1 MAFLRAEKKTS
12 GTYLRIIQSYKVDG
26 KSKHK
31 TLYSLGKLEDYDI
44 NQLERIAKKLLELI
58 DKNVDVLN
66 SGNLHELGRYNYGYA
81 LVVNK
86 LWDIFNLDKLAK
98 VITYRHRVRF
108 DWPTIFRFMIA
119 ERINAPCS
127 KLQSSFN
134 QCEYLGFGDTEL
146 ALHQFYRTLD
156 LLSEEEDFL
165 KQHLFTQQRSLFSTV
180 LDVVFY
186 DVSTLYFESQVEQ
199 DDALRQKGY
208 SKDGKA
214 HKTQIVLGLLV
225 DKNRNPISYQIYH
238 GNTYEGSTMIDAL
251 NVMKQQFTID
261 RVVVV
266 ADTAMIDKENRNFMV
281 DNQIDYIIGDSIKT
295 LPKAVKAK
303 LINRDNH
310 NPIEGISK
318 QAFSYCEITYK
329 GRRIVCSYSAKR
341 ARKDAHSREK
351 LIAKAK
357 QWLQEPSKYNQVK
370 KRGAGRFI
378 ASTKDGEPIA
388 LNLQVIEDDAKYDGF
403 KALSTTTDLPIETIL
418 SKYRDLFEVEHT
430 FRALK
435 SQLEIRPVFHWTD
448 KRIKGHIAMCFTA
461 FTFINHLKNITH
473 LQYRAIVKA
482 IDCMQVSEIKDD
494 KAKSNIYL
502 RSKIDTAQQTI
513 LAKLK
518 LKVLNDS
525 MPQSAINQYFT
536 K

>member
-1 MAFLRAEKKTS
+1 MAFLRAEKKAS
-12 GTYLRIIQSYKVDG
+12 GTYLRIIHSYKLDG

-31 TLYSLGKLEDYDI
+31 TLYSLGKLEDYDV
-44 NQLERIAKKLLELI
+44 NQLERIANKLLELVG
-58 DKNVDVLN
+58 KNVDVLD
-66 SGNLHELGRYNYGYA
+66 SGHLHELGRYNYGYA

-86 LWDIFNLDKLAK
+86 LWGVFNLDKLAK

-108 DWPTIFRFMIA
+108 DWQTIFRFMIA
-119 ERINAPCS
+119 ERINEPCS

-134 QCEYLGFGDTEL
+134 QSEYLGFGNTEIP
-146 ALHQFYRTLD
+146 LHQFYRTLD
-156 LLSEEEDFL
+156 LLSEEEDFI

-186 DVSTLYFESQVEQ
+186 DVTTLYFESQIEQ
-199 DDALRQKGY
+199 DEALRQKGY

-225 DKNRNPISYQIYH
+225 DKNRNPISYQIYQ

-251 NVMKQQFTID
+251 NIMKQQFTID

-281 DNQIDYIIGDSIKT
+281 NHQIDYIIGDSIKT
-295 LPKAVKAK
+295 LPIAIKTK
-303 LINRDNH
+303 LINKDNH
-310 NPIEGISK
+310 HGVQGLSK
-318 QAFSYCEITYK
+318 TAFSYSETTHN
-329 GRRIVCSYSAKR
+329 GRRIICSYSAKR
-341 ARKDAHSREK
+341 ARKDAHAREK
-351 LIAKAK
+351 LITKAK
-357 QWLQEPSKYNQVK
+357 QWLEEPSKYKQVK

-378 ASTKDGEPIA
+378 TATEDGASIQ
-388 LNLQVIEDDAKYDGF
+388 LNLQTIENDAKYDGF
-403 KALSTTTDLPIETIL
+403 KALSTTTDLPVETIL
-418 SKYRDLFEVEHT
+418 AKYSDLFEVEHT

-461 FTFINHLKNITH
+461 FTFINHLKNTTN

-482 IDCMQVSEIKDD
+482 IDRMQVSLIKDD

-502 RSKIDTAQQTI
+502 RSKVDEHQQTI
-513 LAKLK
+513 CNKLK
-518 LKVLNDS
+518 LKVLNDTI
-525 MPQSAINQYFT
+525 PQNALNQYFT

>member
-1 MAFLRAEKKTS
+1 MAFLRAEKKAS
-12 GTYLRIIQSYKVDG
+12 GTYLRIIQSYKLDG
-26 KSKHK
+26 KSKHR
-31 TLYSLGKLEDYDI
+31 TLYSLGKLEDYDV

-58 DKNVDVLN
+58 GKNIDVLD
-66 SGNLHELGRYNYGYA
+66 SGHLHELGRYNYGYA
-81 LVVNK
+81 LVINK
-86 LWDIFNLDKLAK
+86 LWDVFNLDKLAK

-108 DWPTIFRFMIA
+108 DWQRIFRFMIA
-119 ERINAPCS
+119 ERINEPCS

-134 QCEYLGFGDTEL
+134 QSEYLGFGDTEIP
-146 ALHQFYRTLD
+146 LHQFYRTLD
-156 LLSEEEDFL
+156 LLACEEDFI

-186 DVSTLYFESQVEQ
+186 DVTTLYFESQIEQ
-199 DDALRQKGY
+199 DEALRQKGY

-225 DKNRNPISYQIYH
+225 DKNRNPISYQIYQ

-251 NVMKQQFTID
+251 NTMKQQFTID

-295 LPKAVKAK
+295 LPKAIKTK
-303 LINRDNH
+303 LIDKDNH
-310 NPIEGISK
+310 NTVEGISK
-318 QAFSYCEITYK
+318 ETFSYSETTYN
-329 GRRIVCSYSAKR
+329 GRRIICSYSAKR
-341 ARKDAHSREK
+341 ARKDAHAREK

-357 QWLQEPSKYNQVK
+357 QWLEEPSKYKQVK

-378 ASTKDGEPIA
+378 ESNKDGDPIT
-388 LNLQVIEDDAKYDGF
+388 LNLQVIENDAKYDGF
-403 KALSTTTDLPIETIL
+403 KALSTTTDLSVETIL
-418 SKYRDLFEVEHT
+418 SKYSDLFEVEHT

-448 KRIKGHIAMCFTA
+448 KRIRGHIVMCFTA
-461 FTFINHLKNITH
+461 FTFINHLKNNTK
-473 LQYRAIVKA
+473 LQYRTIVKA
-482 IDCMQVSEIKDD
+482 LDCMQVSLIKDD

-502 RSKIDTAQQTI
+502 RSKIDSAQQTI
-513 LAKLK
+513 CNKLK
-518 LKVLNDS
+518 LKVLNDTT
-525 MPQSAINQYFT
+525 PQNTINQYFT

>member
-1 MAFLRAEKKTS
+1 MAFLRAEKKAS
-12 GTYLRIIQSYKVDG
+12 GTYLRIIRSYKIDG

-31 TLYSLGKLEDYDI
+31 TLYSLGKLEDYDV

-58 DKNVDVLN
+58 GKDADVLN
-66 SGNLHELGRYNYGYA
+66 SGHLHELGRYNYGYA

-86 LWDIFNLDKLAK
+86 LWDVFNLDKLAR
-98 VITYRHRVRF
+98 VVSHRHRIKF
-108 DWPTIFRFMIA
+108 DWQNIFRFMIA
-119 ERINAPCS
+119 ERINEPCS

-134 QCEYLGFGDTEL
+134 QSAYLGFGEDSIP
-146 ALHQFYRTLD
+146 LHQFYRTLD
-156 LLSEEEDFL
+156 LLSDEEDFI

-186 DVSTLYFESQVEQ
+186 DVTTLYFESQVEQ
-199 DDALRQKGY
+199 EDALRQKGY

-225 DKNRNPISYQIYH
+225 DKNRNPISYQIYR
-238 GNTYEGSTMIDAL
+238 GNTYEGATMIDAL
-251 NVMKQQFTID
+251 NAMKQQFTID

-281 DNQIDYIIGDSIKT
+281 NHQIDYIIGDSIKT
-295 LPKAVKAK
+295 LPKAIKVT
-303 LINRDNH
+303 LTNIENH
-310 NPIEGISK
+310 KTMEGLSK
-318 QAFSYCEITYK
+318 QTFSYSETTYK
-329 GRRIVCSYSAKR
+329 GRRIICTYSAKR
-341 ARKDAHSREK
+341 ARKDAYAREK

-357 QWLQEPSKYNQVK
+357 QWLEEPSKYNQVK

-378 ASTKDGEPIA
+378 TATKDGQAMA
-388 LNLQVIEDDAKYDGF
+388 LNLQVIENDATYDGF
-403 KALSTTTDLPIETIL
+403 KALSTTTDLPVETIL
-418 SKYRDLFEVEHT
+418 AKYSDLFEVEHT

-461 FTFINHLKNITH
+461 FTFINHLKNTTN

-482 IDCMQVSEIKDD
+482 IDGMQVSLIKDD

-502 RSKIDTAQQTI
+502 RSKIDEHQQTI
-513 LAKLK
+513 FNKLR
-518 LKVLNDS
+518 LKVLNDTT
-525 MPQSAINQYFT
+525 PQNAINQYFT